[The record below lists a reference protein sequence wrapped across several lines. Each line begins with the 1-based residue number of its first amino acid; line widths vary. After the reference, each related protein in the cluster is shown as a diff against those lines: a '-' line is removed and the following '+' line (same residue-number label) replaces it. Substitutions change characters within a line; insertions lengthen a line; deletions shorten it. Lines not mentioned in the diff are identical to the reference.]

1 MAKTTETTAT
11 APTYEDDIFYKMRV
25 TRPVDV
31 GPIKYL
37 PRDETRAK
45 GRTVKKIIQLHGE
58 SAIDYADPV

>member
-1 MAKTTETTAT
+1 MAKTTP
-11 APTYEDDIFYKMRV
+11 APTYEDETFYKIRV
-25 TRPVDV
+25 TRPVEV

-58 SAIDYADPV
+58 NAIDYADPV